1 MKIASLLKLGGRF
14 AVLLFILFIQGCDQN
29 NVTLNNELSYPTTY
43 KKLDI
48 ETLKLMRTEFAKANP
63 YLDSSINDFGFC
75 GFLDSL
81 LQAQW
86 PARIPDLTRSEAINV
101 AKSFISQNATWLGIK
116 ASDVFTFSIIDSS
129 TIYEGSLKWYISA
142 NFQNYG
148 GLEVY
153 DTNIYTEITDGK
165 VTSCSGNW
173 YPYIYIPSKFNIDN
187 IATAKAAVLNKI
199 VYIWDIAGRPISITI
214 TAESLQTAEFSRM
227 ILPINTTDKIEL
239 HIVWVINIPKVYY
252 VIYLDVM
259 SGEIIGGYP
268 TLES

>member
-48 ETLKLMRTEFAKANP
+48 ATLKLMRTEFVKANP
-63 YLDSSINDFGFC
+63 YIVSSINDFGFC
-75 GFLDSL
+75 GFLDSI

-86 PARIPDLTRSEAINV
+86 PARIHDLTRSEAISI
-101 AKSFISQNATWLGIK
+101 AKSFISKNSTLLGVK
-116 ASDVFTFSIIDSS
+116 ASDVFTFSIIDSI
-129 TIYEGSLKWYISA
+129 TIYEGSLKWYIA
-142 NFQNYG
+142 VDYQNYE
-148 GLEVY
+148 GLVVY
-153 DTNIYTEITDGK
+153 DTYIRIDITDGK

-173 YPYIYIPSKFNIDN
+173 YPYIYIPSKFNIDDEVK
-187 IATAKAAVLNKI
+187 AKAAVLNKV
-199 VYIWDIAGRPISITI
+199 VYLSEMDGTPAPQTI
-214 TAESLQTAEFSRM
+214 TSKSLETAGFSKM
-227 ILPINTTDKIEL
+227 IYPVITKNQIEL
-239 HIVWVINIPKVYY
+239 HIVWVINIPDVHY
-252 VIYLDVM
+252 VVYLDVM